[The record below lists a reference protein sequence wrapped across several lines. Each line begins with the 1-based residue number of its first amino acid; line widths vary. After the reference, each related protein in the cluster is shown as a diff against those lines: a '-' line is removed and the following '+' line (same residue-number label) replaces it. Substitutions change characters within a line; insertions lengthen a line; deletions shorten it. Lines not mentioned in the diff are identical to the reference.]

1 MFYNFRSSLRTKL
14 ILVISLVVLVVL
26 LINGVLVYSRVSS
39 SSEGQAVLYMEALSG
54 EYARIA
60 QSILEEPLH
69 HASSLAQ
76 AMSAYDSIPPDS
88 RRQVY
93 IDMLKA
99 LIRNNPDYLSVWSL
113 WEPDAIDG
121 SDVRYVNNQRLG
133 SDSRG
138 IFTPLIYQEDGEP
151 VLTDPAPNATEA
163 YEEPFYSGA
172 KTNLREYVTEPYYY
186 PVDGQ
191 DVMMISLVAP
201 IIRDGRFLGVVGLDI
216 LPDRLQAALD
226 ELKLYDTGF
235 GRLISHDGMV
245 VTHPY
250 PERIGQT
257 APEWEKM
264 IPELMELVRTGT
276 VQTFESVS
284 LATGE
289 VSVKSFVPV
298 RIGKSMNSW
307 YFGTVVPPSEVYAS
321 TRAVVR
327 TYILST
333 IAGLVL
339 ILLVI
344 WLLVRSF
351 LRPLKRAAHAL
362 SNVARGEGDLTHLL
376 AVNSIDE
383 IGQLSGHFNTFV
395 TSLSRIIGA
404 MKNSLETLKRSGQEL
419 SANMEQT
426 GSAVYEI
433 NANIDSVKQQIINQS
448 AGVTEISSTIE
459 EISRNIDSLNALID
473 RQGSSLEGSSASIEE
488 MVANIQSVSRN
499 VDSNL
504 SQVQGLQRES
514 EKGYGQLQ
522 EVTRVIQEVAQQSD
536 GLLDANKVIQN
547 ISAKTNLLAMN
558 AAIEAAH
565 AGNAGRGFAVVAD
578 EIRKLAE
585 TSGAQSK
592 TITQV
597 LKSLKSLIDSVV
609 HQVMEAGNSF
619 ETVRLSVHDVTRR
632 QEEIRSSMEEQSSG
646 SEQVLSSLEDLR
658 NISHEVQAGSG
669 EMATGSRAILE
680 EMQHLM
686 SITQEVQNSME
697 EMSRG
702 TEEINSAVTSVIS
715 LTEENSRGIE
725 GMEKDILK
733 FTLQEDDD
741 AAESAPAGDDPAVAE
756 E

>member
-1 MFYNFRSSLRTKL
+1 L
-14 ILVISLVVLVVL
+14 IIVISLAVLVVL
-26 LINGVLVYSRVSS
+26 LINGILVYRRVSS
-39 SSEGQAVLYMEALSG
+39 SSGEQAVLYMEALSG

-69 HASSLAQ
+69 RASSTAH
-76 AMSAYDSIPPDS
+76 AMSAYDSIPPEL
-88 RRQVY
+88 RRQVF

-99 LIRNNPDYLSVWSL
+99 LMRNNPEYLAVWSL
-113 WEPDAIDG
+113 WEPNAIDG
-121 SDVRYVNNQRLG
+121 ADDRYVNNQRLG

-138 IFTPLIYQEDGEP
+138 IFTPLIYRENGDA
-151 VLTDPAPNATEA
+151 VLTDPAPNASEA
-163 YEEPFYSGA
+163 YEEAFYSGA
-172 KTNLREYVTEPYYY
+172 KKNLREYVTEPYYY
-186 PVDGQ
+186 PVDGK

-216 LPDRLQAALD
+216 LPDRLQQELG
-226 ELKLYDTGF
+226 ELKLYESGF

-250 PERIGQT
+250 PERIGRT
-257 APEWEKM
+257 APEWENLV
-264 IPELMELVRTGT
+264 PELVEVMRTGT
-276 VQTFESVS
+276 VKTFESVS

-289 VSVKSFVPV
+289 MSVKAFVPV
-298 RIGKSMNSW
+298 RIGKSVTPW

-321 TRAVVR
+321 TRQVVR
-327 TYILST
+327 TYLFST

-351 LRPLKRAAHAL
+351 LRPLKRAAQAL
-362 SNVARGEGDLTHLL
+362 ADVAQGEGDLTNLL

-383 IGQLSGHFNTFV
+383 IGQLSGHFNTFI
-395 TSLSRIIGA
+395 TSLSRIITGI
-404 MKNSLETLKRSGQEL
+404 KRSLETLKRSGHEL

-459 EISRNIDSLNALID
+459 EISRNIESLNALID
-473 RQGSSLEGSSASIEE
+473 RQGSSLEGSSSSIEE

-499 VDSNL
+499 VESNL
-504 SQVQGLQRES
+504 SQVQELQSES
-514 EKGYGQLQ
+514 EKGYGQLVD
-522 EVTRVIQEVAQQSD
+522 VTRVIQEVARQSD

-547 ISAKTNLLAMN
+547 ISARTNLLAMN

-592 TITQV
+592 NITQV

-609 HQVMEAGNSF
+609 NEVMEAGRSF

-646 SEQVLSSLEDLR
+646 SEQVLASLEDLR
-658 NISHEVQAGSG
+658 NISHEVQSGSG

-686 SITQEVQNSME
+686 SITQEVRNSME

-702 TEEINSAVTSVIS
+702 TEEINSAVTSVIT
-715 LTEENSRGIE
+715 LTEENNRGIE
-725 GMEKDILK
+725 LMEKDILK
-733 FTLQEDDD
+733 FTLQEDEN
-741 AAESAPAGDDPAVAE
+741 AEEERPAESAPAGKDPAGAE
-756 E
+756 D